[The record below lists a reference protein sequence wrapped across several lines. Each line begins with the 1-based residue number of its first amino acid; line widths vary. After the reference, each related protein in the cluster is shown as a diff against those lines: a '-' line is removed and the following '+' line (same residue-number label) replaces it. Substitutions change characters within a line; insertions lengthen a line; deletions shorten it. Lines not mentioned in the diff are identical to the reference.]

1 MMDDKKS
8 SDGAAEIDS
17 VDRKHSVKMANQAS
31 IIRNNVAD
39 RTYRN
44 DHEAQRDD
52 EETVSAAHSKM
63 MAQRRRSTV
72 LETKKQA
79 KALRGHVFDD
89 MYNHFGYQ
97 RVDPSV
103 RSNTSLAHPGS
114 GDMWFGDL
122 DFSADAAALF
132 EQSDPTPTPPN
143 KQRSPLP
150 MMCFGDLDFA
160 ADAAALFD
168 NNNITITY

>member
-52 EETVSAAHSKM
+52 EETVSIATTTRHREM
-63 MAQRRRSTV
+63 MRKPFQP
-72 LETKKQA
+72 L
-79 KALRGHVFDD
+79 
-89 MYNHFGYQ
+89 
-97 RVDPSV
+97 
-103 RSNTSLAHPGS
+103 
-114 GDMWFGDL
+114 
-122 DFSADAAALF
+122 
-132 EQSDPTPTPPN
+132 TP
-143 KQRSPLP
+143 K
-150 MMCFGDLDFA
+150 
-160 ADAAALFD
+160 
-168 NNNITITY
+168 

>member
-1 MMDDKKS
+1 
-8 SDGAAEIDS
+8 
-17 VDRKHSVKMANQAS
+17 
-31 IIRNNVAD
+31 
-39 RTYRN
+39 
-44 DHEAQRDD
+44 
-52 EETVSAAHSKM
+52 M

-160 ADAAALFD
+160 ADAAALFEQSD
-168 NNNITITY
+168 PTPPNEQRCPLSKEVCARGMEHGINDVSVQDAQIKLNAEECARGTGRRTR